1 MLASKFENLQMEEN
15 ESLEELS
22 GKLNAI
28 ANEAQTM
35 GKTYKDKSLE
45 ETSQMLK
52 SKKTAM
58 DTALDTDTMDFGEVT
73 GHLQAYEMN
82 EKLKEEL

>member
-1 MLASKFENLQMEEN
+1 
-15 ESLEELS
+15 
-22 GKLNAI
+22 
-28 ANEAQTM
+28 
-35 GKTYKDKSLE
+35 
-45 ETSQMLK
+45 MLK